1 MSAARR
7 GSPAGSPSTIAVRR
21 GPWDSPAVIQRSRDM
36 RRVTYTT
43 YTAEG
48 ALSALMRSR
57 CEASRRAVFMRRM
70 RPLASFAR
78 FEKYEGLGN
87 DFVVVDAANEEDVTS
102 ELARSLCDRR
112 RGVGGDGVLVILP
125 ASVDGADARMRVIN
139 ADGSIAEM
147 CGNGLRCAV
156 L

>member
-43 YTAEG
+43 YTARTPRVRHE
-48 ALSALMRSR
+48 APLSALMRSR
-57 CEASRRAVFMRRM
+57 CEASRRAIFLRRM
-70 RPLASFAR
+70 RLLASFAR

-102 ELARSLCDRR
+102 DLARNLCDRR
-112 RGVGGDGVLVILP
+112 R
-125 ASVDGADARMRVIN
+125 
-139 ADGSIAEM
+139 
-147 CGNGLRCAV
+147 
-156 L
+156 